1 MKKLI
6 NQLKKLQNS
15 RANLILQSLQQAIKH
30 VNTYLPNGNRYG
42 EINPRMSN
50 MLLQTVSLHLFNL
63 SPILKPY
70 ITKEKSLATL
80 SNVEQVMATLKTT
93 TNLQFPQ
100 RVYPALIERNYKYMS
115 TSSIPA
121 PNMRPTTK
129 FSAIS
134 QALHIYQIFLE

>member
-1 MKKLI
+1 
-6 NQLKKLQNS
+6 
-15 RANLILQSLQQAIKH
+15 
-30 VNTYLPNGNRYG
+30 VNTFLPNGNRYG
-42 EINPRMSN
+42 EINPRINN

-70 ITKEKSLATL
+70 TTKEKSLAAL
-80 SNVEQVMATLKTT
+80 SNEEHFMATLKTT

-115 TSSIPA
+115 ISSTPA
-121 PNMRPTTK
+121 PNMRTTTK

-134 QALHIYQIFLE
+134 QALYIY